1 MGVAVV
7 SSAEQGIRL
16 NIKQGFQLKKRN
28 HSSSFRIKKRN
39 AFLGKAATIFF
50 SVVAIALIS
59 VATALLLKMQGMTG
73 GSTALQ
79 TPPVITGDTVAPI
92 HNSYG
97 IAAGS
102 SLTAADSATINSRL
116 DGMAALGV
124 KWVRIDFDWSA
135 IQPDNETTFNW
146 SQYDTI
152 VAAAQQRHLYL
163 LGILTYTPD
172 WARPSSCK
180 QDNKCAPADSR
191 QFAAFASA
199 VAARYSSKDVH
210 YWEVWNE
217 PNNPSF
223 WQPKA
228 DPVGYTQLLKR
239 TDAAV
244 KQQDPSAYIITG
256 GLSPQATTNTS
267 YAPIDFLNAIY
278 KAGAKGN
285 FDAVAD
291 HPYTFPLSPVNTADH
306 AWNQMASTNTSL
318 RQTMVKNGD
327 SNKKIWITEFGAPT
341 GGPGPI
347 STISNPNLDQ
357 HPYVVDEALQSKIMT
372 DALTLYKSY
381 DWTGPFFWYSYQDA
395 GYTQDTNENFFG
407 LLRYDGSQKPAYST
421 YKSWIGAN
429 Q

>member
-1 MGVAVV
+1 M
-7 SSAEQGIRL
+7 
-16 NIKQGFQLKKRN
+16 NIKLGFQLKKHN
-28 HSSSFRIKKRN
+28 NSSFRIKKR
-39 AFLGKAATIFF
+39 KASFSKLIAIIF
-50 SVVAIALIS
+50 SIIAVVLIS
-59 VATALLLKMQGMTG
+59 I
-73 GSTALQ
+73 STALFLKLQGISGQGTATPQ
-79 TPPVITGDTVAPI
+79 TPPVITGDSVAPI

-102 SLTAADSATINSRL
+102 SLTSADSPTINTKL
-116 DGMAALGV
+116 DGMVALGI
-124 KWVRIDFDWSA
+124 KWVRVDFDWSA
-135 IQPDNETTFNW
+135 IQPDNESSFDW

-152 VAAAQQRHLYL
+152 VAAAKQRHLYL

-199 VAARYSSKDVH
+199 VAARYASKDVH
-210 YWEVWNE
+210 YWEIWNE

-228 DPVGYTQLLKR
+228 DPAGYTQLLKR
-239 TDAAV
+239 TYTAL
-244 KQQDPSAYIITG
+244 KQQDSSSFVITG
-256 GLSPQATTNTS
+256 GPSPQATTSNS
-267 YAPIDFLNAIY
+267 YAPIDFLNAVY
-278 KAGAKGN
+278 KDGAKGY

-291 HPYTFPLSPVNTADH
+291 HPYTFPLSPTSTADH
-306 AWNQMASTNTSL
+306 AWNQMASTNL
-318 RQTMVKNGD
+318 GMRQVMVKNGD

-341 GGPGPI
+341 GGPGPV

-395 GYTQDTNENFFG
+395 GNTQDTNENFFG
-407 LLRYDGSQKPAYST
+407 LVRYDGTKKPAYDT
-421 YKSWIGAN
+421 YKSWMSAN